1 VRDMVNWL
9 KAIGDNFSVDYLLLA
24 LVSEKDLI
32 LVSIVLNS
40 YGFVPFENVGELVVD
55 FISYRKTDIFG
66 EN

>member
-1 VRDMVNWL
+1 MVNWL
-9 KAIGDNFSVDYLLLA
+9 KAIGDNFSVDYLLFA
-24 LVSEKDLI
+24 LVSENDLI

>member
-1 VRDMVNWL
+1 MVNWL
-9 KAIGDNFSVDYLLLA
+9 KAIGENFSVDYLLLA
-24 LVSEKDLI
+24 LVSEKDLKI
-32 LVSIVLNS
+32 ICIVHYS

>member
-1 VRDMVNWL
+1 MVNWL

-32 LVSIVLNS
+32 FVSIVLNS

>member
-1 VRDMVNWL
+1 MVNWL

-24 LVSEKDLI
+24 LVSENDLI

-55 FISYRKTDIFG
+55 FISYRKIDIFG

>member
-1 VRDMVNWL
+1 MVNWL

-24 LVSEKDLI
+24 LVSENDLI

-66 EN
+66 DI